1 MRVLCKWPRPVVRS
15 QPCRHL
21 LFLKTELSR
30 ALMSIRRGIFGLM
43 LCGACVMISTIASA
57 ANGTVAIVYPEIR
70 EPFRSVFLNIAQGVN
85 ERLNKEAI
93 TRTYLDD
100 GTDMEELRSWID
112 HNDIHTV
119 IALGSRGRVLSDKLS
134 GLTSVVL
141 GAVHM
146 SPELD
151 AGRYQGIAL
160 SPEPALLLERLKQ
173 LAPEVTKVN
182 LVYHRERDK
191 WMIER
196 ARAPAARLGIE
207 INAVPVDRLQEAASA
222 YRAVL
227 GAQSSRTEALWLS
240 QDSAV
245 LDEQAVLPLI
255 LREAWDRQLIV
266 FSSNPAHVRRGVLFA
281 LYPDN
286 VRMGHSLGALAE
298 TTAQRANSPDAE
310 RMALLTDVSMAFN
323 IRTAG
328 HLGIRYNRKF
338 LEDVQLVF
346 PLM

>member
-1 MRVLCKWPRPVVRS
+1 MVLS
-15 QPCRHL
+15 
-21 LFLKTELSR
+21 
-30 ALMSIRRGIFGLM
+30 A
-43 LCGACVMISTIASA
+43 IASA
-57 ANGTVAIVYPEIR
+57 ADSAVAIVYPEIR

-85 ERLNKEAI
+85 QRLDKEAI
-93 TRTYLDD
+93 MRTYLDD
-100 GTDMEELRSWID
+100 GTDMKELRAWID
-112 HNDIHTV
+112 GNDIRTV
-119 IALGSRGRVLSDKLS
+119 IALGSRGRVLSDTLS
-134 GLTSVVL
+134 DSTSVVL

-173 LAPEVTKVN
+173 LAPAVKKVN
-182 LVYHRERDK
+182 LVYHRERDS

-207 INAVPVDRLQEAASA
+207 LNAVPVDRLQEAASA

-227 GAQSSRTEALWLS
+227 GAQRSQTEALWLS

-286 VRMGHSLGALAE
+286 VAMGYSLGALAE
-298 TTAQRANSPDAE
+298 TMTQGANNPGAGQM
-310 RMALLTDVSMAFN
+310 RLLKDVSMAFN
-323 IRTAG
+323 VRTAG
-328 HLGIRYNRKF
+328 HLGIRYSRKF
-338 LEDVQLVF
+338 LDDVQLVF